1 MPSSKILSFGELLL
15 RLSPSGNGSWIRDQS
30 IATYVGGSEL
40 NVAVALASWGLL
52 PRYFTALPDHVLS
65 RDLLSYLAE
74 KGVDSSAVQISG
86 DRIGL
91 YYLPSGADLKSAEV
105 IYDRA
110 NSSFSELQPGTVDW
124 NNILQDV
131 SWVHL
136 SAITPALS
144 RQLANVCVEL
154 VQAAAERHIIIS
166 LDLNYR
172 GKLWKYGES
181 ALDVMPDIAR
191 HCDLIMGNIW
201 AANQLLGTPLKN
213 DGGAAPEKEDFVDQ
227 ALLTSKAIIE
237 RFTKVK
243 HVANTFRFDT
253 AHDSIQY
260 YATLY
265 SDMHLFLSEEIFADG
280 IVSRIG
286 SGDCFMAGLIYGQ
299 QQQWQPSEIINFSAA
314 AAVSKMR
321 EIGDT
326 TSNSSKA
333 LLAEMDKH
341 RAARN

>member
-1 MPSSKILSFGELLL
+1 MSSSKILSFGELLI
-15 RLSPSGNGSWIRDQS
+15 RLSPNSNGGWIRDQS
-30 IATYVGGSEL
+30 IAAFVGGSEL
-40 NVAVALASWGLL
+40 NVAVALSSWGL
-52 PRYFTALPDHVLS
+52 RTRFFTALPDNALS
-65 RDLLSYLAE
+65 FDLLNFLDE

-86 DRIGL
+86 NRIGL

-110 NSSFSELQPGTVDW
+110 NSSFTEIQPDTIDW
-124 NNILQDV
+124 NGILQDV

-144 RQLANVCVEL
+144 KNLANVCVEL
-154 VQAAAERHIIIS
+154 VQAAAARHITIS

-172 GKLWKYGES
+172 GKLWKYGVSPTE
-181 ALDVMPDIAR
+181 VMPDIAR
-191 HCDLIMGNIW
+191 HCDMIMGNIW
-201 AANQLLGTPLKN
+201 AANQLLGTPLNN
-213 DGGAAPEKEDFVDQ
+213 DDNAAMDKEDFTDQ

-253 AHDSIQY
+253 AEDAIHY

-265 SDMHLFLSEEIFADG
+265 FEKHLYLSEEIFTDEVAN
-280 IVSRIG
+280 RIG

-299 QQQWQPSEIINFSAA
+299 HQRWQPSAIVNYAAA

-326 TSNSSKA
+326 TSSSSKDI
-333 LLAEMDKH
+333 LAEMDAH
-341 RAARN
+341 HAARN

>member
-1 MPSSKILSFGELLL
+1 MSSNKILSFGELLL
-15 RLSPSGNGSWIRDQS
+15 RLSPSSNGGWIRDQS
-30 IATYVGGSEL
+30 IAAYVGGSEL
-40 NVAVALASWGLL
+40 NVAAALASWGLS
-52 PRYFTALPDHVLS
+52 PRYFTALPDHILS
-65 RDLLSYLAE
+65 HDLLRFLAE

-86 DRIGL
+86 NRIGL
-91 YYLPSGADLKSAEV
+91 YYLPSAADLKSAEV

-110 NSSFSELQPGTVDW
+110 NSSFSDLQPGTVDW
-124 NNILQDV
+124 NDILQDV

-144 RQLANVCVEL
+144 RHLANVCVEL
-154 VQAAAERHIIIS
+154 VQAADARHITIS

-181 ALDVMPDIAR
+181 PHEVMPDIAR

-201 AANQLLGTPLKN
+201 AANQLLGTPLKI
-213 DGGAAPEKEDFVDQ
+213 DCGVTLDMDDYVDQ

-237 RFTKVK
+237 RFAKVK

-253 AHDSIQY
+253 AEDAIQY

-265 SDMHLFLSEEIFADG
+265 SDQHLYLSEEIFANG
-280 IVSRIG
+280 VVNRIG

-299 QQQWQPSEIINFSAA
+299 HQQWQPSAIVNFAAA

-326 TSNSSKA
+326 TSITSKTI
-333 LLAEMDKH
+333 LAEMDKH
-341 RAARN
+341 HAARN

>member
-1 MPSSKILSFGELLL
+1 MSSSKILTFGELLL
-15 RLSPSGNGSWIRDQS
+15 RLSPSSNGGWIRDQS

-65 RDLLSYLAE
+65 HDLLGFLAE
-74 KGVDSSAVQISG
+74 KGVDSSTVQISG
-86 DRIGL
+86 NRIGL
-91 YYLPSGADLKSAEV
+91 YYLPSGADLKSAKV

-124 NNILQDV
+124 NDILQDV
-131 SWVHL
+131 SWLHL

-144 RQLANVCVEL
+144 KHLANVCVEL
-154 VQAAAERHIIIS
+154 VQAAAARHITIS

-181 ALDVMPDIAR
+181 PLEVMPNIAR

-213 DGGAAPEKEDFVDQ
+213 DGGVTLDKKDFVDQ

-237 RFTKVK
+237 RFAKVK

-253 AHDSIQY
+253 AEDAIQY

-265 SDMHLFLSEEIFADG
+265 SDQHLYVSEEVFTDG
-280 IVSRIG
+280 VVNRIG

-299 QQQWQPSEIINFSAA
+299 HQQWQPSAIVNFSAA

-326 TSNSSKA
+326 TSNCSKA
-333 LLAEMDKH
+333 ILAEMDKH

>member
-1 MPSSKILSFGELLL
+1 MPFNKILTFGELLL
-15 RLSPSGNGSWIRDQS
+15 RLSPSSNGGWIRNQN

-40 NVAVALASWGLL
+40 NVAAALASWSMQT
-52 PRYFTALPDHVLS
+52 RYFTALPDHALS
-65 RDLLSYLAE
+65 RDLLSYLVE
-74 KGVDSSAVQISG
+74 MGIDSSASQISG
-86 DRIGL
+86 NRIGL
-91 YYLPSGADLKSAEV
+91 YYLPSSADLKSSEV

-110 NSSFSELQPGTVDW
+110 YSSFSELQPGTIDW
-124 NNILQDV
+124 NGILQDV
-131 SWVHL
+131 SWLHL

-144 RQLANVCVEL
+144 KQLAQVCVEL
-154 VQAAAERHIIIS
+154 VQAAAARHITIS

-181 ALDVMPDIAR
+181 PLEVMPDIAR
-191 HCDLIMGNIW
+191 HCDWIMGNIW
-201 AANQLLGTPLKN
+201 SANQLLGTPLN
-213 DGGAAPEKEDFVDQ
+213 IDNAAALDKEDFVNQ

-237 RFTKVK
+237 RFSKVK

-253 AHDSIQY
+253 AEDAIHY

-265 SDMHLFLSEEIFADG
+265 SDQHLYLSQEIFADE
-280 IVSRIG
+280 VVNRIG

-299 QQQWQPSEIINFSAA
+299 HQQWQPSAIVNFSAV
-314 AAVSKMR
+314 AAVLKMR

-326 TSNSSKA
+326 TSSSCHA
-333 LLAEMDKH
+333 ILAEMDKH